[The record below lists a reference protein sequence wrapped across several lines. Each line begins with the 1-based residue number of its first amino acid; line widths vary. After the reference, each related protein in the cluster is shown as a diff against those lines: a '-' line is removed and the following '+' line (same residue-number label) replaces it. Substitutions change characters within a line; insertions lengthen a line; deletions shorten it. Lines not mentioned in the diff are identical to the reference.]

1 MLTFYTFPPSMNCRK
16 VQAVINYLDLKV
28 ETRIV
33 DLGAGKTREQEYLAL
48 NPNGRLPALADGD
61 FILWESGAICQYLAE
76 AHGDNRLWASDP
88 RTRADIT
95 RWTCWQLA
103 HWQPAA
109 GTLVWEYVAKPYF
122 GAGEPDPAQVE
133 KGIEQ
138 FHVVA
143 GVLDRHL
150 AGRRFIVGDRVTLA
164 DFAVGCALMYTK
176 EARLPLEPYPNIREW
191 SGRLDEVKG
200 WKASA
205 G

>member
-16 VQAVINYLDLKV
+16 VQAVINYLDIEV
-28 ETRIV
+28 ETQVV
-33 DLGAGKTREQEYLAL
+33 DLSKGKTREREYLAL
-48 NPNGRLPALADGD
+48 NPNGRLPALKDGD
-61 FILWESGAICQYLAE
+61 FILWESGAICQYLVE
-76 AHGDNRLWASDP
+76 AYGDNRLWASDA

-109 GTLVWEYVAKPYF
+109 GALIWEHVAKPYF
-122 GAGEPDPAQVE
+122 GAGEPDPAQID
-133 KGIEQ
+133 KGTEQ

-143 GVLDRHL
+143 GVLDKHL
-150 AGRRFIVGDRVTLA
+150 AGRRFIVGDGVTLA
-164 DFAVGCALMYTK
+164 DIAIGAALMYTK
-176 EARLPLEPYPNIREW
+176 EARLPLEPYLNIRAW
-191 SGRLDEVKG
+191 SARLDEVEG